1 MKRLL
6 SAGYSRIFQ
15 ICKCFRAN
23 ERGPK
28 HLSEFTML
36 EWYCTG
42 TGYRDF
48 MGQCEKLIQAV
59 AADLE
64 LANELTYQ
72 KNTIDLLSPWHRISV
87 PEAFARWST
96 VSMDE
101 ALSTERFDEIMVTD
115 IEPNLGIEK
124 PTFLYDYPAAC
135 AALAKLNPNNPT
147 LAQRFELYISGIEL
161 CNAFMEL
168 TDPREQRRRF
178 DEERSAMRRMG
189 KHLYPMPEMFLRTLS
204 QMPAA
209 AGNAL
214 GVDRLVMLFADTEV
228 IDDVVAFTTEEI

>member
-6 SAGYSRIFQ
+6 SAEYPRIFQ

-23 ERGPK
+23 ERGRK

-36 EWYCTG
+36 EWYCTDM
-42 TGYRDF
+42 GYRDF

-59 AADLE
+59 AGDLG
-64 LANELTYQ
+64 LGSRLTYRDR
-72 KNTIDLLSPWHRISV
+72 TIDLASPWHRISV
-87 PEAFARWST
+87 PEAFTRWSA
-96 VSMDE
+96 VPMDE
-101 ALSTERFDEIMVTD
+101 ALATDRFDEIMVTD
-115 IEPNLGIEK
+115 IEPNLGIDK

-135 AALAKLNPNNPT
+135 AALAKLNPDNPT
-147 LAQRFELYISGIEL
+147 LAQRFELYISGLEL

-178 DEERSAMRRMG
+178 DEERTAMRRMG
-189 KHLYPMPEMFLRTLS
+189 KRPYPMPETFLRALS
-204 QMPAA
+204 HMPDA

-214 GVDRLVMLFADTEV
+214 GVDRLVMLFADTDV